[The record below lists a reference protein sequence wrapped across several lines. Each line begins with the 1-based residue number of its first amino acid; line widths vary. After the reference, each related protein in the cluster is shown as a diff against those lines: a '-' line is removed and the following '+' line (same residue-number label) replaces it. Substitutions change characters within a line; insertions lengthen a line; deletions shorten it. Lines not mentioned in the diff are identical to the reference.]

1 MFLYISL
8 RKEKEKIEKRKHKK
22 KEDHATVRH
31 ISLLPH
37 SALSEVLRFY
47 PGQSICLQDVKQD
60 VNIPHYHHIK
70 PQLSA
75 KLCSDLDCVHSARTC
90 LCPEV

>member
-1 MFLYISL
+1 MF
-8 RKEKEKIEKRKHKK
+8 
-22 KEDHATVRH
+22 T
-31 ISLLPH
+31 
-37 SALSEVLRFY
+37 
-47 PGQSICLQDVKQD
+47 GCLQD
-60 VNIPHYHHIK
+60 VNIPHYRHIK